1 LCEVRVCS
9 NSASRT
15 FRLARV
21 VTVFGEL
28 LNEVPLTADVVFP
41 FRHVTF
47 RLHQMLHQKYAVH
60 EWSSALVAIR
70 GPSES

>member
-1 LCEVRVCS
+1 LLELRQQDL
-9 NSASRT
+9 
-15 FRLARV
+15 RLARV